1 MDIKEGLV
9 EIDPGDIDQ
18 LASSQVRFSS
28 ESSNDTRK
36 QILQEL
42 PPPTMA
48 MEIRSD
54 ETCDELNTRTME
66 EEGAEGVEGGHLS
79 GSFNSP
85 SSTPERP
92 IFLPQQPLV
101 RLLEPNKGHVSL
113 DELIRTLQESELA
126 KLNFLFERD
135 DEFHED
141 QENGNNSMWEA
152 YRNHRLQV
160 LDVVSR
166 CNSLKELGVWN
177 GLDGEEMDMLC
188 RNLVSHPALERL
200 TLYVG
205 NDKGVE
211 ILCRMLQNNHNIKDL
226 MFHLSEGDKGVEMLC
241 QMLQN
246 NHSIKTLTLRQ
257 RIGAIGVAALGLM
270 LGVNSTLENLTLWFE
285 RDADGNTLK
294 VLLQPLTCGDG
305 NQLINKSIK
314 QLRLLS
320 TRMGRE
326 GAKAVALMLLT
337 NDSITSLMI
346 WKDNSLQPSDVCTIL
361 ESLEKNETLHTLHL
375 TDCKAVRGDDVLA
388 KVMDLLRIN
397 PWLKKIDFSDTP
409 LERDGHVAQVNA
421 QLASNARDYMAAVR
435 GLPRTQAKFARVFLC
450 GDAYAGKT
458 TLRRSMVRSL
468 AKGLKAKV
476 ITPLVELIELN
487 KPLGLCFNDPNE
499 WTKRTR
505 GIQIKVLLDH
515 DDQKI
520 SIWDLAGQE
529 EYHAFHD
536 TMIPNLNIQGNVC
549 LFLLVCN
556 PFKKGSKEQKDLEMI
571 KDELCHWLRFISS
584 NTKRS
589 SISPPQVMVV
599 MTHGDKNF
607 THKPLV
613 ENHLRCLNA
622 KFAAFINLSSTCY
635 LINAHSSQEA
645 RDVTTKVTNTC
656 GDILKEMVQVYRAC
670 MNVQHGLCEW
680 NKHHPNQPIVT
691 KETFEKKIIDK
702 KEPNLRQLVGQQEFE
717 KPHVAVAMFLHD
729 AGEMIY
735 FKDEDFVVMNPS
747 WFCHEVMGHL
757 IKLQGHVEKVNLTTT
772 FQDGWGSI
780 GEIEHLLDLSLKD
793 IVHTR
798 VGSTINIPKYLVRL
812 MVKMDL
818 AYETEPQVPDHGQ
831 KCIFV
836 PTTLKFHENVAKGE
850 RRLGWKFTFPRDAEI
865 IYIGRRLQ
873 CKDQE
878 LTTLTPGVFPQVQVI
893 LHKHFKNL
901 TIKAPCKNEKNLI
914 KIFHDGLEIFVELSG
929 DQMATPLFIDIL
941 VKSCKSPSETLQLI
955 NDHVLTKIE
964 QLCSSVQGCQGVS
977 LVRGVLRPKVVENLL
992 LCKHRKDQT
1001 LLLEDL
1007 KQELWGTN
1015 LDPKYEHPWPQVREV
1030 SEENDDYLG
1039 QSMEGSAMS
1048 LLGEKD
1054 IQEVLQKRQNELMEL
1069 KVHFNA
1075 SLTIKGED
1083 CEDSQGSRS
1092 GITMGCKNSIDK
1104 NVDFQSEESFR
1115 QYVVKR
1121 FDQLPQSIHDT
1132 IVPELHLMEKRL
1144 TDAIRQEIQ
1153 SMEKNLHDM
1162 LAMNLDNIINLPLEL
1177 QKRQVPCN
1185 VYFTTTGAKLQRK
1198 LVVKM
1203 LPGIE
1208 TFNLHLL
1215 CEHVEGIHVVDE
1227 QHGCEVTMLSA
1238 RAQQIVPYLVIGL
1251 NIFSLLLKVGAHIVA
1266 GIGDMV
1272 PNVGKGLALAL
1283 DTQSLSDHLPN
1294 WGIDENSQNDPLQ
1307 GSKTNMIDEEVA
1319 LREQKHGAE
1328 QWLVDFLRKE
1338 NISKSFGLSRVHY
1351 HTRKYGN
1358 QDLIRWICDR
1368 HKKEGLKK
1376 GILKLL
1382 PI

>member
-54 ETCDELNTRTME
+54 ETCDELNTGTME
-66 EEGAEGVEGGHLS
+66 EEGAEGVESGHLS
-79 GSFNSP
+79 EFLKPP
-85 SSTPERP
+85 SSTAETPSFP
-92 IFLPQQPLV
+92 PQQLMV
-101 RLLEPNKGHVSL
+101 KLFEPDKGDISF
-113 DELIRTLQESELA
+113 DELIRTLQESQLETL
-126 KLNFLFERD
+126 LFRSMTFV
-135 DEFHED
+135 EFDED
-141 QENGNNSMWEA
+141 QENGNSSMREA

-166 CNSLKELGVWN
+166 CNSLKDLGVWSM
-177 GLDGEEMDMLC
+177 LDGEEMDVLC
-188 RNLVSHPALERL
+188 KNLVSHPALELLGVRI
-200 TLYVG
+200 G
-205 NDKGVE
+205 SDKGVE
-211 ILCRMLQNNHNIKDL
+211 MLSCMLQNNHNIKDL
-226 MFHLSEGDKGVEMLC
+226 SLDYYEGDKGVEMLC

-246 NHSIKTLTLRQ
+246 NHSIKTLTLSQ
-257 RIGAIGVAALGLM
+257 GIGAIGVAALGLM
-270 LGVNSTLENLTLWFE
+270 LGVNSTLENLTLE
-285 RDADGNTLK
+285 SSYHVDGDTLK
-294 VLLQPLTCGDG
+294 VLLQPLTCDDG
-305 NQLINKSIK
+305 NQLLNKSIK
-314 QLRLLS
+314 ELHLAG

-326 GAKAVALMLLT
+326 GAKVVAQMLRT
-337 NDSITSLMI
+337 NDSITHLEI
-346 WKDNSLQPSDVCTIL
+346 ARDNSLEPSDVCTIL
-361 ESLEKNETLHTLHL
+361 ESLEKNETLHTLVL
-375 TDCKAVRGDDVLA
+375 SFCEGVRGDDVLA

-397 PWLKKIDFSDTP
+397 PWLKKIDFSNTP

-468 AKGLKAKV
+468 VKGLKAKV
-476 ITPLVELIELN
+476 ITPLLELIELN

-499 WTKRTR
+499 WAKRTR

-549 LFLLVCN
+549 VFLLVCN
-556 PFKKGSKEQKDLEMI
+556 PFKKGFKEQKDLEMI
-571 KDELCHWLRFISS
+571 KDELCYWLRFISS
-584 NTKRS
+584 NTTRS

-607 THKPLV
+607 THKSLI
-613 ENHLRCLNA
+613 EDHLRNLKA
-622 KFAAFINLSSTCY
+622 KFAAFINISYTCFW
-635 LINAHSSQEA
+635 INAHSSREA
-645 RDVTTKVTNTC
+645 RNVATEVTNIC
-656 GDILKEMVQVYRAC
+656 GDILKKMAHVYEAC

-691 KETFEKKIIDK
+691 KETFEKEIIDK
-702 KEPNLRQLVGQQEFE
+702 EEPNLRQLVGQQEFE
-717 KPHVAVAMFLHD
+717 KPHIAVAMFLHD

-735 FKDEDFVVMNPS
+735 FKDKDFVVVNPS

-757 IKLQGHVEKVNLTTT
+757 IKLRGHVEKVNMMAT

-780 GEIEHLLDLSLKD
+780 REIEHLLDLSLKD
-793 IVHTR
+793 IVHSQ
-798 VGSTINIPKYLVRL
+798 VGNTINISKYLVHL

-818 AYETEPQVPDHGQ
+818 AYEIELQVPDHGQ

-836 PTTLKFHENVAKGE
+836 PTALKFHEDVAKGE
-850 RRLGWKFTFPRDAEI
+850 RRLGWRFTFPNDAEL

-873 CKDQE
+873 CKNQE
-878 LTTLTPGVFPQVQVI
+878 LTTLTPGVFPQIQVI

-901 TIKAPCKNEKNLI
+901 PIMARCENEKNLI
-914 KIFHDGLEIFVELSG
+914 KISLDRLEIFVELSG
-929 DQMATPLFIDIL
+929 DQMASFLFIDIL
-941 VKSCKSPSETLQLI
+941 VKSCKSTFQTIELI
-955 NDHVLTKIE
+955 NDHVLSKIE
-964 QLCSSVQGCQGVS
+964 QVCSSVQGCQGIS
-977 LVRGVLRPKVVENLL
+977 LVHGVLRPKAVENLL
-992 LCKHRKDQT
+992 LCKHRKDQA
-1001 LLLEDL
+1001 LLMEDL
-1007 KQELWGTN
+1007 KQELWGAN
-1015 LDPKYEHPWPQVREV
+1015 LDPKYEHPWPQVQGVLEGGH
-1030 SEENDDYLG
+1030 DYLG
-1039 QSMEGSAMS
+1039 ESMGGSAIS

-1054 IQEVLQKRQNELMEL
+1054 INDIWQRRQNELMEL
-1069 KVHFNA
+1069 EVRFNA
-1075 SLTIKGED
+1075 PLATKDED
-1083 CEDSQGSRS
+1083 HEDPQGSRS
-1092 GITMGCKNSIDK
+1092 GVTMGCKNSIPK
-1104 NVDFQSEESFR
+1104 NVQLLSTGSFR
-1115 QYVVKR
+1115 QLLVDKI
-1121 FDQLPQSIHDT
+1121 DELPQAIHDK
-1132 IVPELHLMEKRL
+1132 IDPELQSLLKIWMDK
-1144 TDAIRQEIQ
+1144 TS

-1162 LAMNLDNIINLPLEL
+1162 LAMNFDNIINLPLEL
-1177 QKRQVPCN
+1177 QRRQVPCN

-1283 DTQSLSDHLPN
+1283 DTQSLSDYLPN
-1294 WGIDENSQNDPLQ
+1294 WGIDGISQNDPVQ
-1307 GSKTNMIDEEVA
+1307 GPKTNMIEKEVA
-1319 LREQKHGAE
+1319 LRDQKHGAE
-1328 QWLVDFLRKE
+1328 QWLLDFLKKQ

-1351 HTRKYGN
+1351 HRIKYGN
-1358 QDLIRWICDR
+1358 QGPLIQWICDR

-1376 GILKLL
+1376 GILEVL

>member
-66 EEGAEGVEGGHLS
+66 EEGAEGMESGHLS

-85 SSTPERP
+85 SSTAETP
-92 IFLPQQPLV
+92 IFPPQQPLV
-101 RLLEPNKGHVSL
+101 RLIQPNKGDVSL
-113 DELIRTLQESELA
+113 DELIRTLQESQLETLS
-126 KLNFLFERD
+126 FEFKQF
-135 DEFHED
+135 DEFDED
-141 QENGNNSMWEA
+141 QENGNNSMREA

-166 CNSLKELGVWN
+166 CNSLKELGVWST
-177 GLDGEEMDMLC
+177 LDGEEMDVLC
-188 RNLVSHPALERL
+188 KNLVSHPALE
-200 TLYVG
+200 TLNLLVV

-211 ILCRMLQNNHNIKDL
+211 MLCRMLQNNHNIKDL
-226 MFHLSEGDKGVEMLC
+226 SVVQIEGGKGVEMLC

-246 NHSIKTLTLRQ
+246 NHSIKTLSLGE
-257 RIGAIGVAALGLM
+257 IDAIGVASVGLM
-270 LGVNSTLENLTLWFE
+270 LGVNSTLENLTLILYRVE
-285 RDADGNTLK
+285 DVDTLK
-294 VLLQPLTCGDG
+294 VLLQPFTCDDG
-305 NQLINKSIK
+305 NQLLNKSIK
-314 QLRLLS
+314 ELYLAC
-320 TRMGRE
+320 TRIGRE
-326 GAKAVALMLLT
+326 GAKLVAQILRT
-337 NDSITSLMI
+337 NDSITHLRI
-346 WKDNSLQPSDVCTIL
+346 FNNRRLEPLDVCTIL
-361 ESLEKNETLHTLHL
+361 QSLEKNKTLHTLDL
-375 TDCKAVRGDDVLA
+375 SACEGVRGDEVLA

-397 PWLKKIDFSDTP
+397 PWLKKIDFTRTP

-421 QLASNARDYMAAVR
+421 KLASNAGDYMAVVKAM
-435 GLPRTQAKFARVFLC
+435 PRTQAKFARVFLC

-468 AKGLKAKV
+468 AKGLQTKV

-487 KPLGLCFNDPNE
+487 EPLGLCFNDPNE
-499 WTKRTR
+499 WAKRTR

-515 DDQKI
+515 HDQKI

-536 TMIPNLNIQGNVC
+536 TMIPNLSIQGNAC

-556 PFKKGSKEQKDLEMI
+556 PFKKGSKEQKDLEKI
-571 KDELCHWLRFISS
+571 KDEIYYWLRFISS
-584 NTKRS
+584 NTTRS

-607 THKPLV
+607 VLKNLM
-613 ENHLRCLNA
+613 EDHLHNLKA
-622 KFAAFINLSSTCY
+622 KFATFINLSSTCY

-656 GDILKEMVQVYRAC
+656 RDILKKMVKVYRAC
-670 MNVQHGLCEW
+670 MNVQHGLSEW

-691 KETFEKKIIDK
+691 KKTFEKEIIDK
-702 KEPNLRQLVGQQEFE
+702 NEPYLRELAVQEEFE
-717 KPHVAVAMFLHD
+717 KPHIAMAMFLHD

-735 FKDEDFVVMNPS
+735 FKEEDFVVVNPS

-757 IKLQGHVEKVNLTTT
+757 IKLRGHVEKFNLKTT
-772 FQDGWGSI
+772 FEHGWGGI
-780 GEIEHLLDLSLKD
+780 KEIEHLLNLSLKD
-793 IVHTR
+793 IVHTHM
-798 VGSTINIPKYLVRL
+798 GNISTISTYLVRL

-818 AYETEPQVPDHGQ
+818 AYEIEPQGTDHGQ
-831 KCIFV
+831 RLIFV
-836 PTTLKFHENVAKGE
+836 PTILEFHENVAKGE
-850 RRLGWKFTFPRDAEI
+850 QRLQWTFKFPQDSKI
-865 IYIGRRLQ
+865 IYIGRRLH
-873 CKDQE
+873 CNDQE
-878 LTTLTPGVFPQVQVI
+878 VTTLTPGFFPRVQVT
-893 LHKHFKNL
+893 LHKHFMNL
-901 TIKAPCKNEKNLI
+901 PFHPPCTNEKNLI
-914 KIFHDGLEIFVELSG
+914 KIFLNGLEIFVELSG
-929 DQMATPLFIDIL
+929 DQMASLLFIDIL
-941 VKSCKSPSETLQLI
+941 VRSCKSPSETLQLI

-977 LVRGVLRPKVVENLL
+977 LVRGVLRPKAVENLL
-992 LCKHRKDQT
+992 LCKHRKDQA

-1007 KQELWGTN
+1007 KQELWGAN

-1030 SEENDDYLG
+1030 FEGNDDYLG
-1039 QSMEGSAMS
+1039 ESMEGSTMS

-1054 IQEVLQKRQNELMEL
+1054 TQEVLQRRQNELMEL
-1069 KVHFNA
+1069 EVHFNA
-1075 SLTIKGED
+1075 FPTTKDED
-1083 CEDSQGSRS
+1083 YEDPQGFQS
-1092 GITMGCKNSIDK
+1092 GITMGCKNSIHK
-1104 NVDFQSEESFR
+1104 NVDLQSKGSFHQR
-1115 QYVVKR
+1115 ILEKL
-1121 FDQLPQSIHDT
+1121 DEMPQLVHDKM
-1132 IVPELHLMEKRL
+1132 VPELHSMEERLMHR
-1144 TDAIRQEIQ
+1144 TR

-1215 CEHVEGIHVVDE
+1215 CKHVEGIHVVDE

-1251 NIFSLLLKVGAHIVA
+1251 NIFSLLLNVGAHIVA

-1272 PNVGKGLALAL
+1272 PNVGKGLALGL
-1283 DTQSLSDHLPN
+1283 DTQSLSDYLPN
-1294 WGIDENSQNDPLQ
+1294 WGIDGNSQNDPLQ
-1307 GSKTNMIDEEVA
+1307 GPKTNMIEKEVA
-1319 LREQKHGAE
+1319 LRDQKHGAE
-1328 QWLVDFLRKE
+1328 QWLVDFLEKQ

-1351 HTRKYGN
+1351 HGIKSGN
-1358 QDLIRWICDR
+1358 QGPLIRWICDR

-1376 GILKLL
+1376 GILEAL